1 LLDTYAGNAE
11 MRPAAQIYSVI
22 KKAAS
27 FGHNDAQY
35 AWAQLCRRAAFFTS
49 RGNTFHPNL
58 AKIALE
64 HLGKN
69 QRDYLLVEQNNFHQ
83 TNNLCC
89 WLHLRI
95 ASVCK
100 NATQKAPE
108 FNRLPNRST
117 LFDFFDIE
125 SKGLT
130 EGHPPGPEPDSRVY
144 WNWKKLVAGK

>member
-1 LLDTYAGNAE
+1 
-11 MRPAAQIYSVI
+11 MRPAAQIYTVI

-27 FGHNDAQY
+27 FGHNDAHY

-49 RGNTFHPNL
+49 RGNTSHPNL

-69 QRDYLLVEQNNFHQ
+69 QRDCLLVEQTNFHQ
-83 TNNLCC
+83 TNNLRC
-89 WLHLRI
+89 WPHLRI
-95 ASVCK
+95 VSVGK

-117 LFDFFDIE
+117 PFDFFDVE

-130 EGHPPGPEPDSRVY
+130 EGHPPGPEPGAKPY
-144 WNWKKLVAGK
+144 

>member
-1 LLDTYAGNAE
+1 MTPTHSYAEEQPFLLPGKTLLI
-11 MRPAAQIYSVI
+11 Q
-22 KKAAS
+22 
-27 FGHNDAQY
+27 
-35 AWAQLCRRAAFFTS
+35 
-49 RGNTFHPNL
+49 NL

-83 TNNLCC
+83 TNNLRC
-89 WLHLRI
+89 WPHLRI
-95 ASVCK
+95 VSVGK

-130 EGHPPGPEPDSRVY
+130 EGHPPGPEPD
-144 WNWKKLVAGK
+144 